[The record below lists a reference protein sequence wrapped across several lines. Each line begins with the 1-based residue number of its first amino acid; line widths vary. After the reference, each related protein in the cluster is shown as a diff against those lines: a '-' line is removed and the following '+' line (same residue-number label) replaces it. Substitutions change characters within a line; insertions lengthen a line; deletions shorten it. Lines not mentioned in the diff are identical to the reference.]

1 MYDKEI
7 SLTDIADY
15 LSLHPNY
22 FSALFKKDC
31 GMTFME
37 YLRKVRIEKACA
49 LMKQS
54 NRKLY
59 EIAEQVG
66 YRDALQFNRAF
77 HKETG
82 VSPSEYLRKL

>member
-1 MYDKEI
+1 MG
-7 SLTDIADY
+7 Y
-15 LSLHPNY
+15 LS
-22 FSALFKKDC
+22 F
-31 GMTFME
+31 GV
-37 YLRKVRIEKACA
+37 YLVNRYTRKVLKACA

-54 NRKLY
+54 KRKLY